1 MKKGI
6 TRLLSGIVLAA
17 VIIVSPVSAAFAEG
31 ESGTGTSADAAAQ
44 SGGNTGT
51 AAAQPLDRETERQN
65 GYAMIPDTNN
75 LTGWPA
81 GPQTYGHAAI
91 VMDMNSGAIVYGKNI
106 NEQRYPASIT
116 KLLTALVA
124 LENSSLTD
132 QVTITED
139 SISCLTSGDAHIGMQ
154 PREIISMEDALYALL
169 LASANEVAHA
179 IAETVGKEM
188 GGDYNTFIQ
197 AMNDKAKELGCTNSH
212 WVNPNGLH
220 DDQHYTTAHDMAL
233 SASAIYQYDEFRK
246 ITQTMSYTIGPTNL
260 VNESRTFQQKHMML
274 ASWDEDYY
282 EYATG
287 GKTGYTDKS
296 RTTLVT
302 MADNGELQLAAV
314 VLYDFG
320 ADAYA
325 DTRAMFEYVFN
336 NFSKVKLN
344 DQEKPEEIASY
355 SDEDAYVLL
364 PAGISFADL
373 EKTVT
378 VTDASQGTGKV
389 SFTYE
394 GQNVGSAD
402 VILASDYVT
411 SVTGKADPDPEAQK
425 ENGGFPLW
433 AKILTGCVAGIVAV
447 FAVLTGILLYRKE
460 KRRRMRRRR
469 RRQQGRRQQER
480 SRMQSRNRQ
489 VQSRS
494 HRTQEESRQTE
505 SQRQHRQTQR
515 RR

>member
-1 MKKGI
+1 MMKKGVK
-6 TRLLSGIVLAA
+6 RLLSVVLAA
-17 VIIVSPVSAAFAEG
+17 VMMISPTATVFAEG
-31 ESGTGTSADAAAQ
+31 END
-44 SGGNTGT
+44 TGT
-51 AAAQPLDRETERQN
+51 AADAGTDAGTEAVPDRETERQN

-91 VMDMNSGAIVYGKNI
+91 VMDMNSGAVVYGKNI

-124 LENSSLTD
+124 LENSQLTD

-139 SISCLTSGDAHIGMQ
+139 SISCLTHGDAHIGMQ
-154 PREIISMEDALYALL
+154 PGEVISMEDALYALL

-179 IAETVGKEM
+179 IAETVGKNM

-197 AMNDKAKELGCTNSH
+197 AMNDKAKELGCTNSN

-233 SASAIYQYDEFRK
+233 IASAVYQYDEFRK

-260 VNESRTFQQKHMML
+260 VDESRTFQQKHMML
-274 ASWDEDYY
+274 ASWDENYY

-302 MADNGELQLAAV
+302 MADNGSLELAAV

-320 ADAYA
+320 ADAYV

-336 NFSKVKLN
+336 NFSKVMLK
-344 DQEKPEEIASY
+344 DQEMPEEIASY
-355 SDEDAYVLL
+355 SSEDAYVLL
-364 PAGISFADL
+364 PQGIAFSDL
-373 EKTVT
+373 EKTIT
-378 VTDASQGTGKV
+378 VNDVSQGAGTV
-389 SFTYE
+389 NFTYE
-394 GQNVGSAD
+394 GQNVGSAG
-402 VILASDYVT
+402 VTLAADYIT
-411 SVTGKADPDPEAQK
+411 SVTGKADPAAGEETADP
-425 ENGGFPLW
+425 GIPLW
-433 AKILTGCVAGIVAV
+433 AKIVIGIAAGVVLV
-447 FAVLTGILLYRKE
+447 FAALVVYLLYRRE
-460 KRRRMRRRR
+460 KRRRLRRRR
-469 RRQQGRRQQER
+469 MARRR
-480 SRMQSRNRQ
+480 RNRQ
-489 VQSRS
+489 YRK
-494 HRTQEESRQTE
+494 
-505 SQRQHRQTQR
+505 
-515 RR
+515 

>member
-1 MKKGI
+1 MKKGVKK
-6 TRLLSGIVLAA
+6 LLSVVLAA
-17 VIIVSPVSAAFAEG
+17 VMILSPAATVFAEG
-31 ESGTGTSADAAAQ
+31 ESDSGTAADAAAQ
-44 SGGNTGT
+44 TDGGTGT
-51 AAAQPLDRETERQN
+51 DTGAGTDTQAQTDTGTGEPLDRETERQN

-106 NEQRYPASIT
+106 NEKRYPASIT

-139 SISCLTSGDAHIGMQ
+139 SISCLTRGDAHIGMQ
-154 PREIISMEDALYALL
+154 PGEIISMEDALYALL

-197 AMNDKAKELGCTNSH
+197 AMNDKAQELGCTNSH

-233 SASAIYQYDEFRK
+233 IAAAVYQYDEFRK

-302 MADNGELQLAAV
+302 MADNGELELAAV

-325 DTRAMFEYVFN
+325 DTRAMFEYAFN
-336 NFSKVKLN
+336 NFSKVMLK

-364 PAGISFADL
+364 PAGVSFSAL
-373 EKTVT
+373 KKNITVK
-378 VTDASQGTGKV
+378 DASQGSGTV
-389 SFTYE
+389 TYTYE

-402 VILASDYVT
+402 VVLASDYVT
-411 SVTGKADPDPEAQK
+411 SVTGKTDPDTAAQSEK
-425 ENGGFPLW
+425 EDQGFPLW
-433 AKILTGCVAGIVAV
+433 AKILIGCAAGVVVV
-447 FAVLTGILLYRKE
+447 FAALTGFLLYRRQ

-469 RRQQGRRQQER
+469 KQRRR
-480 SRMQSRNRQ
+480 SQTR
-489 VQSRS
+489 SRS
-494 HRTQEESRQTE
+494 H
-505 SQRQHRQTQR
+505 QR